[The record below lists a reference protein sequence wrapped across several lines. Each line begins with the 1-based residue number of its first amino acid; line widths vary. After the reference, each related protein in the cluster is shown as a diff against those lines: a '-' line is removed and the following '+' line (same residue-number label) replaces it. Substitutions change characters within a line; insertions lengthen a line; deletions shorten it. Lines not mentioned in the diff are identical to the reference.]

1 MNINII
7 AVGKIKERFIR
18 EGINEFSKR
27 LSRCCNLKIVEI
39 DDEKA
44 PENLSD
50 KEMEIVKIK
59 KG

>member
-18 EGINEFSKR
+18 EGINEFQRDYLDS
-27 LSRCCNLKIVEI
+27 CNLKIVEI

-50 KEMEIVKIK
+50 KEMEIVKK
-59 KG
+59 